1 MRLSSF
7 YITLLFSVMGLTA
20 QAQTELMG
28 QVEDKKGNG
37 LAGANV
43 YLHGTFDGV
52 FSDSTGHFHF
62 STNQK
67 EHSVLV
73 VSYLGYETHQE
84 KLSLIKGEMSV
95 TVWLKEETTDLDE
108 VVITAGAFEASDEKK
123 GMVLKSLDIVTTAGA
138 TADISAAL
146 NTLPG
151 TQTVGEEGQLF
162 VRGGA
167 ASETRTFIDGLQV
180 PLPYSSTVPDV
191 PARGRFSPFLFKGT
205 LFSTGGYSAEY
216 GQALSS
222 ALILQTQ
229 DMPDKSVTAISL
241 MSVGGS
247 LGHTQKWEKSSLAF
261 EGGYTN
267 LSPYMK
273 LIPQN
278 LTWEKAPQG
287 PGGAISY
294 RYKPSQTGLFKVFAS
309 VSNNSMR
316 MTFPSLNDAKKMEHF
331 ANQNTNIYTNANYK
345 EVIGKSWLLTT
356 GLSATRDQN
365 EISFATGEVSTKLQ
379 AIQAKAVMS
388 RSIQKGLKI
397 KGGATSWIN
406 QFDEKYTAA
415 GADSAFQTLLN
426 ERLTAVFSE
435 ADFMLKSKVAV
446 RLGVRGEYSALL
458 QRTNVVPRFSAAYLL
473 SKHSQVSLAAGR
485 FYQTPQNDLMR
496 ATQELNF
503 ERADHLI
510 LNFQYHNDKRTLRV
524 EGYQKWY
531 DQLVKYDEARSFDP
545 AAYSNEGS
553 GYARGLDIF
562 WRDKKTFKRTDYWV
576 SYSFLDT
583 EREYR
588 NYPTAARPYFA
599 SKHNLSIVAKHFILP
614 LHTQIGFTYNYASSR
629 PFDDPNTNEFMSGK
643 TPAYHNLS
651 FNASYLTD
659 IAGHFTILYLSA
671 TNLLG
676 TEQIFGYRYAAL
688 PDIEGR
694 YASRAITPPA
704 KRFLFVGLFISI
716 EH

>member
-1 MRLSSF
+1 MA
-7 YITLLFSVMGLTA
+7 LTS
-20 QAQTELMG
+20 QAQTEITG
-28 QVEDKKGNG
+28 WVEGHRG
-37 LAGANV
+37 SELAGANV
-43 YLHGTFDGV
+43 YLYGTFDGA
-52 FSDSTGHFHF
+52 FSDSTGYFHF
-62 STNQK
+62 SSTQK
-67 EHSVLV
+67 DCGLLI
-73 VSYLGYETHQE
+73 VSYLGYETQEE
-84 KLSLIKGEMSV
+84 KLLFDGEKV
-95 TVWLKEETTDLDE
+95 TVKIRLKEEAADLDE

-229 DMPDKSVTAISL
+229 DMPDKTLTSISL

-278 LTWEKAPQG
+278 LNWEKAPQG

-294 RYKPSQTGLFKVFAS
+294 RYQPSQTGLFKVFAS
-309 VSNNSMR
+309 FNNNSMR
-316 MTFPSLNDAKKMEHF
+316 MTFPSLNDATQLEHF
-331 ANQNTNIYTNANYK
+331 ANQNTNLYTNANYK
-345 EVIGKSWLLTT
+345 EIVGKEWLLKA

-365 EISFATGEVSTKLQ
+365 EISFATGDVSTRLR

-388 RSIQKGLKI
+388 RSIKKGLKF
-397 KGGATSWIN
+397 KGGATSWVN
-406 QFDEKYTAA
+406 QFDEKYTPA
-415 GADSAFQTLLN
+415 GTDSAFQTLLN
-426 ERLTAVFSE
+426 ERLSGVFSE
-435 ADFMLKSKVAV
+435 VDFMLKSKIAV
-446 RLGVRGEYSALL
+446 RAGVRGEYSGLL
-458 QRTNVVPRFSAAYLL
+458 QRVNVAPRISAAYLL
-473 SKHSQVSLAAGR
+473 SKHSQLSLAAGR
-485 FYQTPQNDLMR
+485 FYQTPDNDLMR
-496 ATQELNF
+496 ATQDLNF
-503 ERADHLI
+503 EQADHLI
-510 LNFQYHNDKRTLRV
+510 LNFQYHNDKRTLRI

-531 DQLVKYDEARSFDP
+531 DQLVKFDAARSFDP
-545 AAYSNEGS
+545 AAYSNTGN

-583 EREYR
+583 ERDYR
-588 NYPTAARPYFA
+588 NYPSAARPYFA

-629 PFDDPNTNEFMSGK
+629 PYHDPNTNDFMSGK

-659 IAGHFTILYLSA
+659 IAGHFTILYVSA

-676 TEQIFGYRYAAL
+676 TEQIFGYRYASL
-688 PDIEGR
+688 PDIEGV
-694 YASRAITPPA
+694 YASRAVTPPA